1 MTLSNKTALSFLAS
15 AFVVAALG
23 GVFSHYLLMHVFD
36 REATEQLKA
45 QQVKI
50 LREIDKTTD
59 REQKWF
65 ALADSISIE
74 NTNFPVKESLCDTL
88 LPNPLETGEML
99 DYRILIFGVKT
110 HTGYVKVTISKALYE
125 TEDLA
130 GVILLI
136 FSVVLLGLIIA
147 LLIINYIISNR
158 LWRPFYQ
165 ALQQLQ
171 SFKIQEQKPLS
182 FMTTTTKEFGVLQQN
197 IDHLTQRIWHDY
209 NSLKQFTENA
219 SHEFQTPLAVIQ
231 SNLEQ
236 LIQSD
241 NLHEKQLTKISELI
255 ESVRHL
261 SKLNQTL
268 LLLVKIENQ
277 QFTETVALN
286 LGDLFKQ
293 KLKFWEV
300 WTTHK
305 ALEVSILVDKEIL
318 LNINPYLAEVLLNN
332 LLGNAIKHNIP
343 QGIIT
348 IKLTD
353 NSLIISNTGNEPLQA
368 TEKLWQRFQKGNHDS
383 DSHGLGMAL
392 IRQICEF
399 YGYEVHYQYSALL
412 HTVKIAW
419 K

>member
-15 AFVVAALG
+15 ALVVAALG
-23 GVFSHYLLMHVFD
+23 GVFSYYLLMYVFD

-45 QQVKI
+45 QQAKI
-50 LREIDKTTD
+50 LREIDKIED
-59 REQKWF
+59 SEQKWF

-74 NTNFPVKESLCDTL
+74 HTNFPVKESLCDTL
-88 LPNPLETGEML
+88 LPNPLEIGEML

-147 LLIINYIISNR
+147 LLIINYVISNR

-182 FMTTTTKEFGVLQQN
+182 FMATTTKEFGVLQQN
-197 IDHLTQRIWHDY
+197 INHLTHRIWHDY

-277 QFTETVALN
+277 QFVDTESIN
-286 LGDLFKQ
+286 LSQLMSDSLEFLSEHIEAKNITIEKQ
-293 KLKFWEV
+293 VEQGVFIEGNRML
-300 WTTHK
+300 
-305 ALEVSILVDKEIL
+305 LEIL
-318 LNINPYLAEVLLNN
+318 INN
-332 LLGNAIKHNIP
+332 LLLNAIRHNVENGKIGVEFSKHRFIV
-343 QGIIT
+343 
-348 IKLTD
+348 
-353 NSLIISNTGNEPLQA
+353 SNTGHNHSLNTA
-368 TEKLWQRFQKGNHDS
+368 NLFKRFS
-383 DSHGLGMAL
+383 TSSAETPSSGLGLA
-392 IRQICEF
+392 IVKQICNR
-399 YGYEVHYQYSALL
+399 YHWQIHYSFERQL
-412 HTVKIAW
+412 HCFFVAF
-419 K
+419 